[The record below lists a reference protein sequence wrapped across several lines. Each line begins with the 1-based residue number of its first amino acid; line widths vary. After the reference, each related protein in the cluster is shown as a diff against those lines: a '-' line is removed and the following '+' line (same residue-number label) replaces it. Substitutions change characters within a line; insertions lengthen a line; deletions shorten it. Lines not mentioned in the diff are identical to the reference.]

1 MKYPERSKNKEIL
14 KPKCRDAL
22 LQGLFYPADAQEL
35 NEKLGRLLAQT
46 PSEGFGLGLAD
57 GAGNEACIQTGR
69 IPQGHVRAIISPHG
83 SLDYSGN
90 IAATAWQSIGAT
102 QFDTVVLLGAS
113 HRAYVP
119 GVFLSESDF
128 FSVPGKDVPVDRAL
142 TRDLVLSNTSFLEN
156 DIPHLEEQGLEM
168 QLVFVAKLLPACKIL
183 PVIVSDVSSLMIDQ
197 LYTNLYFSLQSRLD
211 STLIVISSNMAVN
224 KDAAACENAT
234 KVFVRSILAG
244 DNDAI
249 DALDNVDS
257 SFCGSK
263 LIAGFMRSRFSGGL
277 KASCLGISTSAS
289 CVGPEDLAVGYA
301 AVCFG
306 DEL

>member
-1 MKYPERSKNKEIL
+1 MKYSERSKNKEIL

-35 NEKLGRLLAQT
+35 NEKLGRLLAQKT
-46 PSEGFGLGLAD
+46 SDGVELGLAEW
-57 GAGNEACIQTGR
+57 AENKTRIQTGEVR
-69 IPQGHVRAIISPHG
+69 QGHVHAIISPHG

-90 IAATAWQSIGAT
+90 IAAAAWQSIGAT

-113 HRAYVP
+113 HRAYEP

-128 FSVPGKDVPVDRAL
+128 FSVPGKDVPVDRML
-142 TRDLVLSNTSFLEN
+142 TRDLVLSNTEFLEN

-168 QLVFVAKLLPACKIL
+168 QLVFIAKLLPDCKIL

-197 LYTNLYFSLQSRLD
+197 LYANLYFSLQGRLD

-224 KDAAACENAT
+224 TDAVACEKDT
-234 KVFVRSILAG
+234 EVFVQSILAG
-244 DNDAI
+244 DDEAI
-249 DALDNVDS
+249 DKQDNRDS

-263 LIAGFMRSRFSGGL
+263 LIAGFMRSRFSSGL
-277 KASCLGISTSAS
+277 QASCLGISTSAS
-289 CVGPEDLAVGYA
+289 FAGGEDTAVGYA